1 MQGAV
6 FELQPPVKRKSLK
19 RKVLLRNSIFYV
31 VMAGIPILQVIIFYI
46 YVNFNSILLAF
57 KTYDE
62 ATMSYKWLTGGEI
75 FSNFKEFL
83 NGLTTL
89 PFLRAAFGNTFM
101 MFGLVL
107 LVSYSGGILLS
118 NFIYKKRLFG
128 RFFRVI
134 LFTPSMISGIIMVTL
149 FQFFADAAVPALTNN
164 ATVGLLADTSSA
176 FPSIICYTLWLG
188 LGSGMLVYVGT
199 MGSINDSMVEAAQ
212 LDGCTPMQEFFKITL
227 PTIYPTILVFFV
239 AKMGSIF
246 AEQINLFTFYGT
258 DAPYD
263 YYTYG
268 YWLYVRT
275 LAGEANYPQ
284 LAAAGLCF
292 TLVLAPLTLFV
303 RWLLN
308 KFGPSAD

>member
-1 MQGAV
+1 MQNDLL
-6 FELQPPVKRKSLK
+6 EQRSPVKSKSLK
-19 RKVLLRNSIFYV
+19 RKNLLRNSIFYV

-62 ATMSYKWLTGGEI
+62 VTMSYKWLSGGEV
-75 FSNFKEFL
+75 FSNFQEFL
-83 NGLTTL
+83 KGLTTL
-89 PFLRAAFGNTFM
+89 PFLKAAFGNTFM

-149 FQFFADAAVPALTNN
+149 FQFFADAAVPTLTNN
-164 ATVGLLADTSSA
+164 ATVGLLADTRTA

-246 AEQINLFTFYGT
+246 AEQINLFTFYGAE
-258 DAPYD
+258 APYD

-275 LAGEANYPQ
+275 LAGESNYPQ

-303 RWLLN
+303 RWVLN

>member
-1 MQGAV
+1 MQNDLL
-6 FELQPPVKRKSLK
+6 EQRSPVKSKSLK
-19 RKVLLRNSIFYV
+19 RKNLLRNSIFYV

-62 ATMSYKWLTGGEI
+62 VTMSYKWLSGGEV
-75 FSNFKEFL
+75 FSNFQEFL
-83 NGLTTL
+83 KGLTTL
-89 PFLRAAFGNTFM
+89 PFLKAAFGNTFM

-149 FQFFADAAVPALTNN
+149 FQFFADAAVPTLTNN
-164 ATVGLLADTSSA
+164 ATVGLLADTRTA

-246 AEQINLFTFYGT
+246 AEQINLFTFYGAE
-258 DAPYD
+258 APYD

-275 LAGEANYPQ
+275 LAGESNYPQ

-303 RWLLN
+303 RWMLN

>member
-1 MQGAV
+1 MQNDLL
-6 FELQPPVKRKSLK
+6 EQRSPVKSKSLK
-19 RKVLLRNSIFYV
+19 RKNLLRNSIFYV

-62 ATMSYKWLTGGEI
+62 VTMSYKWLTSGEV
-75 FSNFKEFL
+75 FLNFKEFL

-89 PFLRAAFGNTFM
+89 PFLKAAFGNTFI

-128 RFFRVI
+128 WFFRVI

-164 ATVGLLADTSSA
+164 ATVGLLANKSSA

-199 MGSINDSMVEAAQ
+199 MSSINDSMVEAAQ

-246 AEQINLFTFYGT
+246 GEQINLFTFYGA

>member
-1 MQGAV
+1 MQND
-6 FELQPPVKRKSLK
+6 FLEQRSPVKSRSLK
-19 RKVLLRNSIFYV
+19 RKNLLRNSIFYV

-62 ATMSYKWLTGGEI
+62 VTMSYKWLTSGEV
-75 FSNFKEFL
+75 FLNFKEFL

-89 PFLRAAFGNTFM
+89 PFLKAAFGNTFM

-128 RFFRVI
+128 QFFRVI

-164 ATVGLLADTSSA
+164 ATIGLLADASSA

-199 MGSINDSMVEAAQ
+199 MSSINDSMVEAAQ

-246 AEQINLFTFYGT
+246 GEQINLFTFYGA

-292 TLVLAPLTLFV
+292 SLVLAPLTLFV